1 MADPRT
7 VVIDGEEFE
16 FDPDLTVLQACEE
29 AGKEIPRFCYH
40 ERLSIAGN
48 CRMCLVEAVGAP
60 KPMASCAM
68 QVKDLRGGRDGEP
81 PEIRTNSALVKS
93 AREGVMEF
101 LLINH
106 PLDCPIC
113 DQAGE
118 CDLQDQAMAYGKAG
132 SRYAE
137 HKRAMAE
144 ISLGPLIKT
153 HMTRCIQCTR
163 CVRFATEVAGVPEM
177 GCTGRGEDAE
187 IVSYLDAA
195 LVSELQGNV
204 IDLCPVG
211 ALTSRPYAFRA
222 RPWEVR
228 KTQSVDVSDALG
240 ANIRIDTEGVTVRRV
255 MPVNND
261 AVNEEWI
268 SDKARFYIDGLA
280 RQRLDSPYVR
290 GEDGKLAPASWEQA
304 FAAIRAR
311 LDGLDG
317 AKVGAIA
324 GDLVSVEAM
333 WALKGL
339 MGQIGSPNMDC
350 RQDGA
355 HLPSDNRAAWLFNPT
370 VQGIEDADAILL
382 IGANPRLESAV
393 LNARI
398 RKAWLAGTEV
408 GLIGPQVDLTYE
420 YAPLGEDAS
429 MLSSVLDTDF
439 GAILKDA
446 KRPMIVLGGSALT
459 HPDAAAIMGAAMAL
473 ADEVGAV
480 SDGWTGFGVL
490 HTAASRVGGMEIGF
504 VPQEGGKGTDAILDA
519 AQSGEIEVLYLLGA
533 DEISADRL
541 GRSFVVYQGHHGDRG
556 AHRADVI
563 LPAAAW
569 AEQSGLYVNLEGRPQ
584 LASRA
589 AAPLGEAKE
598 DWAILRAL
606 SERLGEPLPF
616 DTIEQVRKAV
626 FEAAP
631 HLARLGTVEPAE
643 WRAERGGGSVGDA
656 PFEPVVEDFYFTNA
670 IARASETMAEC
681 SKLQEER
688 SGVPMAAE

>member
-1 MADPRT
+1 MADLRT
-7 VVIDGEEFE
+7 LVIDGEEFE

-29 AGKEIPRFCYH
+29 AGREIPRFCYH

-81 PEIRTNSALVKS
+81 PEIRTNSALVKK

-118 CDLQDQAMAYGKAG
+118 CDLQDQAMAYGGDG
-132 SRYAE
+132 SRFTE

-144 ISLGPLIKT
+144 IALGPLIKT

-211 ALTSRPYAFRA
+211 ALTSRPYAFTA
-222 RPWEVR
+222 RPWELR
-228 KTQSVDVSDALG
+228 KTQSIDVSDALG
-240 ANIRIDTEGVTVRRV
+240 ANIRIDAEGVAVRRV
-255 MPVNND
+255 MPLNHD
-261 AVNEEWI
+261 EINEEWI
-268 SDKARFYIDGLA
+268 SDKARFCIDGLA
-280 RQRLDSPYVR
+280 RQRLDRPYVR
-290 GEDGKLAPASWEQA
+290 GANGKLAPATWEEA

-311 LDGLDG
+311 LDGVDG
-317 AKVGAIA
+317 ARIGAIA

-339 MGQIGSPNMDC
+339 MGQLGSPNMDC

-355 HLPSDNRAAWLFNPT
+355 PLPADNRAAWLFNPT

-382 IGANPRLESAV
+382 IGANPRMESAV

-408 GLIGPQVDLTYE
+408 GLIGEAVDLTYD
-420 YAPLGEDAS
+420 YAHVGADAGALAS
-429 MLSSVLDTDF
+429 VKDSDFFDVLSK
-439 GAILKDA
+439 AE
-446 KRPMIVLGGSALT
+446 RPMVVVGGSALT
-459 HPDAAAIMGAAMAL
+459 HADAAAILGEAMTL
-473 ADEVGAV
+473 ADSIGAIAE
-480 SDGWTGFGVL
+480 GWTGFGVL
-490 HTAASRVGGMEIGF
+490 HSAASRVGGMEVGF
-504 VPQEGGKGTDAILDA
+504 VPQEGGKDVAAMLEAGALDA
-519 AQSGEIEVLYLLGA
+519 VYLLGA
-533 DEISADRL
+533 DEISVPE
-541 GRSFVVYQGHHGDRG
+541 GPFVIYQGHHGDRG

-569 AEQSGLYVNLEGRPQ
+569 AEQSGIYVNLEGRPQ
-584 LASRA
+584 LANRA
-589 AAPLGEAKE
+589 ASAPGEAKE

-606 SERLGEPLPF
+606 SERMGEPLPF
-616 DTIEQVRKAV
+616 DSIEQVRKAI
-626 FEAAP
+626 FEAVP
-631 HLARLGTVEPAE
+631 HLARLGVIEPAQ
-643 WRAERGGGSVGDA
+643 WRAEQGGSVSNA
-656 PFEPVVEDFYFTNA
+656 PFAPIIDDFYLTNP
-670 IARASETMAEC
+670 ICRASEVMAQC
-681 SKLQEER
+681 SKLHGER
-688 SGVPMAAE
+688 SGVALAAE

>member
-1 MADPRT
+1 MADPRK

-29 AGKEIPRFCYH
+29 AGREIPRFCYH

-81 PEIRTNSALVKS
+81 PEIRTNSPIVKQ

-118 CDLQDQAMAYGKAG
+118 CDLQDQAMAYGKSD
-132 SRYAE
+132 SRYTE

-144 ISLGPLIKT
+144 INLGPLIKT

-240 ANIRIDTEGVTVRRV
+240 ANIRIDSEGVAVRRV

-268 SDKARFYIDGLA
+268 SDKARFCIDGLS
-280 RQRLDSPYVR
+280 RQRLDRPYVR
-290 GEDGKLAPASWEQA
+290 RNGKLVAASWEEA
-304 FAAIRAR
+304 FAAIREK
-311 LDGLDG
+311 LDGIDG

-333 WALKGL
+333 WALKAF

-355 HLPSDNRAAWLFNPT
+355 HLPADNRAAWLFNPT

-398 RKAWLAGTEV
+398 RKAWLAGTEIGLV
-408 GLIGPQVDLTYE
+408 GPGADLTYE
-420 YAPLGEDAS
+420 YAHLGEDAS
-429 MLSSVLDTDF
+429 ALGSVMDGDF
-439 GAILKDA
+439 ADVLKNA
-446 KRPMIVLGGSALT
+446 ERPMVILGGAALT
-459 HPDAAAIMGAAMAL
+459 HPDAAAIMGEAMAL
-473 ADEVGAV
+473 AGSIGAV
-480 SDGWTGFGVL
+480 SDGWTGFGAL

-504 VPQEGGKGTDAILDA
+504 TPAESGKDTAAMLAGGLD
-519 AQSGEIEVLYLLGA
+519 VLYLLGA
-533 DEISADRL
+533 DEIDVPE
-541 GRSFVVYQGHHGDRG
+541 GPFVIYQGHHGDRG

-584 LASRA
+584 LANRA
-589 AAPLGEAKE
+589 ASPPGEAKE

-606 SERLGEPLPF
+606 SERRGEPLPF
-616 DTIEQVRKAV
+616 DTIEHVRKAI
-626 FEAAP
+626 FEAVP
-631 HLARLGTVEPAE
+631 HLAKIGAIESAE
-643 WRAERGGGSVGDA
+643 WRAEPGGSIGNAD
-656 PFEPVVEDFYFTNA
+656 FEPVIGDFYFTNP
-670 IARASETMAEC
+670 IARASETMAAC
-681 SKLQEER
+681 SKLHEER
-688 SGVPMAAE
+688 SGIPMAAE

>member
-1 MADPRT
+1 MADPRK

-29 AGKEIPRFCYH
+29 AGREIPRFCYH

-81 PEIRTNSALVKS
+81 PEIRTNSQLVKT

-118 CDLQDQAMAYGKAG
+118 CDLQDQAMAYGKSG
-132 SRYAE
+132 TRYIE

-144 ISLGPLIKT
+144 INLGPLIKT

-228 KTQSVDVSDALG
+228 KTQSIDVSDALG
-240 ANIRIDTEGVTVRRV
+240 ANIRIDSEGVDVRRV
-255 MPVNND
+255 MPLNND

-268 SDKARFYIDGLA
+268 SDKARFSIDGLQ
-280 RQRLDSPYVR
+280 RQRLDRPYVR
-290 GEDGKLAPASWEQA
+290 GENGKLAPASWEEA
-304 FAAIRAR
+304 FAAIRSR
-311 LDGLDG
+311 LDGVDG
-317 AKVGAIA
+317 SKVGAIA
-324 GDLVSVEAM
+324 GDLVSVEAI
-333 WALKGL
+333 WALKGF

-355 HLPSDNRAAWLFNPT
+355 HLPVGNRAAWLFNPT
-370 VQGIEDADAILL
+370 VQGIEEADAILL
-382 IGANPRLESAV
+382 IGTNPRMESAV

-398 RKAWLAGTEV
+398 RKAWLGGTDV
-408 GLIGPQVDLTYE
+408 ALIGPGADLTYD
-420 YAPLGEDAS
+420 YAHLGEDAS
-429 MLSSVLDTDF
+429 ALSSVMDGDF
-439 GAILKDA
+439 AETLRNA
-446 KRPMIVLGGSALT
+446 ERPMIVLGGAALT
-459 HPDAAAIMGAAMAL
+459 HPDASAIMGEAMAL
-473 ADEVGAV
+473 ADSVGAI

-490 HTAASRVGGMEIGF
+490 HSAASRVGGMEIGF
-504 VPQEGGKGTDAILDA
+504 VPQDDGKDTAAMLDGGMD
-519 AQSGEIEVLYLLGA
+519 VLYLLGA
-533 DEISADRL
+533 DEVVVPE
-541 GRSFVVYQGHHGDRG
+541 GPFVIYQGHHGDRG

-584 LASRA
+584 LANRA
-589 AAPLGEAKE
+589 ASPPGEAKE

-606 SERLGEPLPF
+606 SERMGEPLPF
-616 DTIEQVRKAV
+616 DTIEHVRKAI
-626 FEAAP
+626 FEAVP
-631 HLARLGTVEPAE
+631 HLARLGTVEAAE
-643 WRAERGGGSVGDA
+643 WHAEQGGSIGSA
-656 PFEPVVEDFYFTNA
+656 AFEPVIGDFYFTNP
-670 IARASETMAEC
+670 IARASETMAAC

-688 SGVPMAAE
+688 SGVALAAE

>member
-1 MADPRT
+1 MADPRK

-29 AGKEIPRFCYH
+29 AGREIPRFCYH

-81 PEIRTNSALVKS
+81 PEIRTNSPIVKQ

-118 CDLQDQAMAYGKAG
+118 CDLQDQAMAYGKSG
-132 SRYAE
+132 SRYTE

-144 ISLGPLIKT
+144 INLGPLIKT

-240 ANIRIDTEGVTVRRV
+240 ANIRIDSEGVAVRRV

-261 AVNEEWI
+261 AINEEWI
-268 SDKARFYIDGLA
+268 SDKARFFIDGLA
-280 RQRLDSPYVR
+280 RQRLDQPYVR
-290 GEDGKLAPASWEQA
+290 NAQGKLTAASWEEA
-304 FAAIRAR
+304 FAAIRTK
-311 LDGLDG
+311 LDGIDG
-317 AKVGAIA
+317 TKVGAIA

-333 WALKGL
+333 WALKAF

-355 HLPSDNRAAWLFNPT
+355 HLPADNRAAWLFNPT

-393 LNARI
+393 LNARL
-398 RKAWLAGTEV
+398 RKAWLTGTEI
-408 GLIGPQVDLTYE
+408 GLIGPGADLTYD
-420 YAPLGEDAS
+420 YAHLGEDAS
-429 MLSSVLDTDF
+429 ALGSVMDSDF
-439 GAILKDA
+439 ADVLKNA
-446 KRPMIVLGGSALT
+446 ERPMVVLGGAALT
-459 HPDAAAIMGAAMAL
+459 HPDAAAIMGEAMAL
-473 ADEVGAV
+473 AGAIGAI

-490 HTAASRVGGMEIGF
+490 HSAASRVGGMEIGF
-504 VPQEGGKGTDAILDA
+504 TPQENGSDTA
-519 AQSGEIEVLYLLGA
+519 AMLNGMDVLYLLGA
-533 DEISADRL
+533 DEIDVPA
-541 GRSFVVYQGHHGDRG
+541 GPFVIYQGHHGDRG

-569 AEQSGLYVNLEGRPQ
+569 AEQSGLYVNMEGRPQ
-584 LASRA
+584 LANRA
-589 AAPLGEAKE
+589 ASPPGEAKE

-606 SERLGEPLPF
+606 SERMGEPLPF
-616 DTIEQVRKAV
+616 DSIEQVRKAI
-626 FEAAP
+626 FEAVP
-631 HLARLGTVEPAE
+631 HLARLGAIEPAE
-643 WRAERGGGSVGDA
+643 WRTESGGSIGGA
-656 PFEPVVEDFYFTNA
+656 AFTPVIDDFYFTNP
-670 IARASETMAEC
+670 IARASEVMAAC
-681 SKLQEER
+681 SQLHEER
-688 SGVPMAAE
+688 SGVPIAAE

>member
-1 MADPRT
+1 MADPRK

-29 AGKEIPRFCYH
+29 AGREIPRFCYH

-81 PEIRTNSALVKS
+81 PEIRTNSKLVKD

-118 CDLQDQAMAYGKAG
+118 CDLQDQAMAYGTSG
-132 SRYAE
+132 SRFTE

-144 ISLGPLIKT
+144 IALGPLIKT

-211 ALTSRPYAFRA
+211 ALTSRPYAFTA
-222 RPWEVR
+222 RPWELR
-228 KTQSVDVSDALG
+228 KTQSIDVSDALG
-240 ANIRIDTEGVTVRRV
+240 ANIRIDAEGTTVRRV
-255 MPVNND
+255 MPVNHD
-261 AVNEEWI
+261 EINEEWI
-268 SDKARFYIDGLA
+268 SDKARFCIDGLA
-280 RQRLDSPYVR
+280 RQRLDRPYVR
-290 GEDGKLAPASWEQA
+290 GANGKLAAATWEEA
-304 FAAIRAR
+304 FAAIRER
-311 LDGLDG
+311 LDGVDG
-317 AKVGAIA
+317 SRIGAIA

-333 WALKGL
+333 WALKSF
-339 MGQIGSPNMDC
+339 MGQLGSANMDC

-355 HLPSDNRAAWLFNPT
+355 YLPTDNRAAWLFNPT
-370 VQGIEDADAILL
+370 VQGVEDADAILL
-382 IGANPRLESAV
+382 IGANPRMESAV

-408 GLIGPQVDLTYE
+408 GLIGTAADLTYE
-420 YAPLGEDAS
+420 YAHIGTEADA
-429 MLSSVLDTDF
+429 LSSVKGSEFFDLLTK
-439 GAILKDA
+439 AE
-446 KRPMIVLGGSALT
+446 RPMIVLGGAALT
-459 HPDAAAIMGAAMAL
+459 HPDAAAILGEAMAL
-473 ADEVGAV
+473 ADSIGAI

-490 HTAASRVGGMEIGF
+490 HSAASRVGGMEIGF
-504 VPQEGGKGTDAILDA
+504 TPSEGGKDAAAILAD
-519 AQSGEIEVLYLLGA
+519 GLDVVYLLGA
-533 DEISADRL
+533 DEVKAPD
-541 GRSFVVYQGHHGDRG
+541 GPFVIYQGHHGDRG
-556 AHRADVI
+556 AHQADVI

-569 AEQSGLYVNLEGRPQ
+569 AEQSGIYVNLEGRPQ
-584 LASRA
+584 LANRA
-589 AAPLGEAKE
+589 ASAPGEAKE

-606 SERLGEPLPF
+606 SERMGEPLPF
-616 DTIEQVRKAV
+616 DSIEQVRQAL
-626 FEAAP
+626 FEAVP
-631 HLARLGTVEPAE
+631 HLATLGAITPAE
-643 WRAERGGGSVGDA
+643 WRAEKGGKIGNA
-656 PFEPVVEDFYFTNA
+656 ALEPVIDDFYFTNA
-670 IARASETMAEC
+670 ICRASEVMAEC
-681 SKLQEER
+681 SKVHEER
-688 SGVPMAAE
+688 SGVKLAAE

>member
-1 MADPRT
+1 MADPRK

-29 AGKEIPRFCYH
+29 AGREIPRFCYH

-81 PEIRTNSALVKS
+81 PEIRTNSPIVKK

-132 SRYAE
+132 SRFTE

-144 ISLGPLIKT
+144 INLGPLIKT

-195 LVSELQGNV
+195 LASELQGNV

-228 KTQSVDVSDALG
+228 KTQSIDVSDALG
-240 ANIRIDTEGVTVRRV
+240 ANIRMDSEGMVVRRV
-255 MPVNND
+255 MPINND
-261 AVNEEWI
+261 AINEEWI
-268 SDKARFYIDGLA
+268 SDKARFFIDGLS
-280 RQRLDSPYVR
+280 RQRLDRPYVR
-290 GEDGKLAPASWEQA
+290 DAQGKLVVASWDEA
-304 FAAIRAR
+304 FAAIRMK
-311 LDGLDG
+311 LDGIDG
-317 AKVGAIA
+317 SKVGAIA

-333 WALKGL
+333 WALKAF

-350 RQDGA
+350 RQDSA
-355 HLPSDNRAAWLFNPT
+355 HLPADNRAAWLFNPT
-370 VQGIEDADAILL
+370 VEGIEEADAILL

-393 LNARI
+393 LNARL
-398 RKAWLAGTEV
+398 RKAWMAGTEI
-408 GLIGPQVDLTYE
+408 GLIGPGADLTYD
-420 YAPLGEDAS
+420 YAHIGEDAS
-429 MLSSVLDTDF
+429 ALGSLRSSDF
-439 GAILKDA
+439 FDILNKA
-446 KRPMIVLGGSALT
+446 ERPMIVLGGAALT
-459 HPDAAAIMGAAMAL
+459 HPDAAAIMGEAMTMAGSIGAL
-473 ADEVGAV
+473 SNE
-480 SDGWTGFGVL
+480 WTGFGVL
-490 HTAASRVGGMEIGF
+490 HSAASRVGGMEIGF
-504 VPQEGGKGTDAILDA
+504 VPGEGGKNTSAMID
-519 AQSGEIEVLYLLGA
+519 SMEVLYLLGA
-533 DEISADRL
+533 DEIDVPA
-541 GRSFVVYQGHHGDRG
+541 GPFVIYQGHHGDRG

-584 LASRA
+584 LANRA
-589 AAPLGEAKE
+589 ASPPGEAKE

-606 SERLGEPLPF
+606 SERMGDSLPF
-616 DTIEQVRKAV
+616 DTIEQVRKAI
-626 FEAAP
+626 FEAVP
-631 HLARLGTVEPAE
+631 HLARLGGIEPAE
-643 WRAERGGGSVGDA
+643 WRAESGGSIGSTS
-656 PFEPVVEDFYFTNA
+656 FRPVIDDFYFTNP
-670 IARASETMAEC
+670 IARASEVMAAC
-681 SKLQEER
+681 SKLQGER
-688 SGVPMAAE
+688 SGVPLAAE

>member
-1 MADPRT
+1 MADPRK

-29 AGKEIPRFCYH
+29 AGREIPRFCYH

-81 PEIRTNSALVKS
+81 PEIRTNSPIVKQ

-118 CDLQDQAMAYGKAG
+118 CDLQDQAMAYGKSD
-132 SRYAE
+132 SRFAE

-144 ISLGPLIKT
+144 INLGPLIKT

-228 KTQSVDVSDALG
+228 KTQSIDVMDALG
-240 ANIRIDTEGVTVRRV
+240 ANIRIDSEGVAVRRV
-255 MPVNND
+255 MPVNHD
-261 AVNEEWI
+261 GINEEWI
-268 SDKARFYIDGLA
+268 SDKTRFAIDGLA
-280 RQRLDSPYVR
+280 RQRLDRPYLR
-290 GEDGKLAPASWEQA
+290 GADGKLKAASWDEA

-317 AKVGAIA
+317 AAVGAIA
-324 GDLVSVEAM
+324 GDLVSIEAM
-333 WALKGL
+333 WALKGF

-355 HLPSDNRAAWLFNPT
+355 HLPADNRAAWLFNPT
-370 VQGIEDADAILL
+370 IQGIEDADAILL
-382 IGANPRLESAV
+382 IGANPRAESAV

-398 RKAWLAGTEV
+398 RKAWLTGTEI
-408 GLIGPQVDLTYE
+408 GLIGPGADLTYD
-420 YAPLGEDAS
+420 YAHLGEDA
-429 MLSSVLDTDF
+429 
-439 GAILKDA
+439 GAIGSVMTSDFAEILKKA
-446 KRPMIVLGGSALT
+446 ERPMIVLGGSALT
-459 HPDAAAIMGAAMAL
+459 HPDAAAIMGEAMAL
-473 ADEVGAV
+473 AGSVGAI

-490 HTAASRVGGMEIGF
+490 HMAASRVGGMEIGF
-504 VPQEGGKGTDAILDA
+504 TPGDGGKQTA
-519 AQSGEIEVLYLLGA
+519 AMLSGGVEVLYLLGA
-533 DEISADRL
+533 DEVDVPA
-541 GRSFVVYQGHHGDRG
+541 GAFVIYQGHHGDRG

-569 AEQSGLYVNLEGRPQ
+569 TEQSGLYVNLEGRPQ
-584 LASRA
+584 LANRA
-589 AAPLGEAKE
+589 ASPPGEAKE

-606 SERLGEPLPF
+606 SERMGEPLPF
-616 DTIEQVRKAV
+616 DTIEQVRKAI
-626 FEAAP
+626 FEAVP
-631 HLARLGTVEPAE
+631 HLAALGAISPAE
-643 WRAERGGGSVGDA
+643 WRAEAGGSIGNA
-656 PFEPVVEDFYFTNA
+656 AFQPVIRDFYLTNP
-670 IARASETMAEC
+670 IARASETMAAC

-688 SGVPMAAE
+688 SGVPLAAE

>member
-1 MADPRT
+1 MADPRK

-29 AGKEIPRFCYH
+29 AGREIPRFCYH

-81 PEIRTNSALVKS
+81 PEIRTNSPIVKQ

-118 CDLQDQAMAYGKAG
+118 CDLQDQAMAYGKSG
-132 SRYAE
+132 SRYTE
-137 HKRAMAE
+137 HKRAMAD
-144 ISLGPLIKT
+144 INLGPLIKT

-228 KTQSVDVSDALG
+228 KTQSIDVSDALG
-240 ANIRIDTEGVTVRRV
+240 SNIRIDSEGVAVRRV

-268 SDKARFYIDGLA
+268 SDKARFMIDGLA
-280 RQRLDSPYVR
+280 RQRLDRPYVR
-290 GEDGKLAPASWEQA
+290 KNGKLTATSWEEA
-304 FAAIRAR
+304 FAAIREKM
-311 LDGLDG
+311 DGTDA

-333 WALKGL
+333 WALKAF

-355 HLPSDNRAAWLFNPT
+355 YLPADNRAAWLFNPT

-398 RKAWLAGTEV
+398 RKAWLTGTEI
-408 GLIGPQVDLTYE
+408 GLIGPGADLTYD
-420 YAPLGEDAS
+420 YAHLGEDAS
-429 MLSSVLDTDF
+429 ALGLVMNSDFADT
-439 GAILKDA
+439 LKNA
-446 KRPMIVLGGSALT
+446 ERPMVILGGAALT
-459 HPDAAAIMGAAMAL
+459 HPDAAAIMGEAMAL
-473 ADEVGAV
+473 GGSIGAI
-480 SDGWTGFGVL
+480 SDGWTGFGAL
-490 HTAASRVGGMEIGF
+490 HSAASRVGGMEIGF
-504 VPQEGGKGTDAILDA
+504 TPGEGGKDTA
-519 AQSGEIEVLYLLGA
+519 AMLGGMDVLYLLGA
-533 DEISADRL
+533 DEIEIPA
-541 GRSFVVYQGHHGDRG
+541 GPFVIYQGHHGDRG

-584 LASRA
+584 LANRA
-589 AAPLGEAKE
+589 ASPPGEAKE

-606 SERLGEPLPF
+606 SERMGEPLPF
-616 DTIEQVRKAV
+616 DSIEHVRKAI
-626 FEAAP
+626 FEAVP
-631 HLARLGTVEPAE
+631 HLAKLGAVEPAD
-643 WRAERGGGSVGDA
+643 WRTESGGSIGSAV
-656 PFEPVVEDFYFTNA
+656 FEPVIKDFYFTNP
-670 IARASETMAEC
+670 IARASETMAAC

-688 SGVPMAAE
+688 AGVALAAE

>member
-1 MADPRT
+1 MADPRK

-29 AGKEIPRFCYH
+29 VGREIPRFCYH

-81 PEIRTNSALVKS
+81 PEIRTNSKMVKD

-113 DQAGE
+113 DQGGE
-118 CDLQDQAMAYGKAG
+118 CDLQDQAMAYGTSG
-132 SRYAE
+132 SRFTE
-137 HKRAMAE
+137 RKRAMAE
-144 ISLGPLIKT
+144 IALGPLIKT

-211 ALTSRPYAFRA
+211 ALTSRPYAFTA
-222 RPWEVR
+222 RPWELR
-228 KTQSVDVSDALG
+228 KTQSIDVSDALG
-240 ANIRIDTEGVTVRRV
+240 ANIRIDAEGTVVRRV
-255 MPVNND
+255 MPVNHD
-261 AVNEEWI
+261 GVNEEWI
-268 SDKARFYIDGLA
+268 SDKARFCIDGLA
-280 RQRLDSPYVR
+280 RQRLDKPYVR
-290 GEDGKLAPASWEQA
+290 GANGKLAPATWEEA
-304 FAAIRAR
+304 FAAIRTR
-311 LDGLDG
+311 LDGIDG
-317 AKVGAIA
+317 SRIGAIA

-333 WALKGL
+333 WALKGF
-339 MGQIGSPNMDC
+339 MGQLGSTNLDC

-355 HLPSDNRAAWLFNPT
+355 RLPADNRAAWLFNPT

-382 IGANPRLESAV
+382 IGANPRMESAV

-398 RKAWLAGTEV
+398 RKAWLAGTEI
-408 GLIGPQVDLTYE
+408 GLIGTAVDLTYS
-420 YAPLGEDAS
+420 YDHIGLDAGALAS
-429 MLSSVLDTDF
+429 IKDSDFFAVLSK
-439 GAILKDA
+439 AE
-446 KRPMIVLGGSALT
+446 RPMIVLGGSALT
-459 HPDAAAIMGAAMAL
+459 HTDAAAIIGEAMAL
-473 ADEVGAV
+473 ADSIGAI
-480 SDGWTGFGVL
+480 SEGWTGFGVL
-490 HTAASRVGGMEIGF
+490 HSAASRVGGMEIGF
-504 VPQEGGKGTDAILDA
+504 VPGEGGKDA
-519 AQSGEIEVLYLLGA
+519 AAMLADGLDVVYLLGA
-533 DEISADRL
+533 DEVKVPD
-541 GRSFVVYQGHHGDRG
+541 GPFVIYQGHHGDRG

-569 AEQSGLYVNLEGRPQ
+569 AEQSGIYVNLEGRPQ

-589 AAPLGEAKE
+589 ASAPGEAKE

-606 SERLGEPLPF
+606 SERMGEPLPF

-626 FEAAP
+626 FEAVP
-631 HLARLGTVEPAE
+631 HLATLDVITPAE
-643 WRAERGGGSVGDA
+643 WRAEQGGGIGGA
-656 PFEPVVEDFYFTNA
+656 PFEPVIDDFYFTNP
-670 IARASETMAEC
+670 ICRASETMAEC
-681 SKLQEER
+681 SKLHEER
-688 SGVPMAAE
+688 SGVPIAAE

>member
-1 MADPRT
+1 MADPRK
-7 VVIDGEEFE
+7 VVIDGEEFD

-81 PEIRTNSALVKS
+81 PEIRTNSPLVKT

-113 DQAGE
+113 DQGGE

-144 ISLGPLIKT
+144 ITLGPLIKT

-163 CVRFATEVAGVPEM
+163 CVRFATEIAGVPEM

-211 ALTSRPYAFRA
+211 ALTSRPYAFSA
-222 RPWEVR
+222 RPWEIR
-228 KTQSVDVSDALG
+228 KTQSVDISDALG
-240 ANIRIDTEGVTVRRV
+240 ANIRIDSEGAAVRRV
-255 MPVNND
+255 MPLNND

-268 SDKARFYIDGLA
+268 SDKARFSIDGLA
-280 RQRLDSPYVR
+280 RQRLDNPYVR
-290 GEDGKLAPASWEQA
+290 GEDGKLKPASWEQA

-317 AKVGAIA
+317 SKIGAIA

-333 WALKGL
+333 WALKGF
-339 MGQIGSPNMDC
+339 MGQVGSPNMDC

-355 HLPSDNRAAWLFNPT
+355 HLPADNRAAWLFNPT
-370 VQGIEDADAILL
+370 VEGIEDADAILL
-382 IGANPRLESAV
+382 IGANPRAESAV

-398 RKAWLAGTEV
+398 RKAWLTGTDV
-408 GLIGPQVDLTYE
+408 GLIGPGADLTYE
-420 YAPLGEDAS
+420 YAHLGEDAGA
-429 MLSSVLDTDF
+429 LSSVMNGDF
-439 GAILKDA
+439 GDVLKNA
-446 KRPMIVLGGSALT
+446 ERPMIVLGGSALT
-459 HPDAAAIMGAAMAL
+459 HPDAGAIMAEAMAL
-473 ADEVGAV
+473 AASVGAI

-504 VPQEGGKGTDAILDA
+504 VPQDGGKDTAAMLDA
-519 AQSGEIEVLYLLGA
+519 AQSGAIEVMYLLGA
-533 DEISADRL
+533 DEIEADRL
-541 GRSFVVYQGHHGDRG
+541 GKSFVIYQGHHGDRG

-584 LASRA
+584 LANRA
-589 AAPLGEAKE
+589 ATPPGEAKE

-606 SERLGEPLPF
+606 SERMGDPLPF

-626 FEAAP
+626 FEAVP
-631 HLARLGTVEPAE
+631 HLARLGTVEAAE
-643 WRAERGGGSVGDA
+643 WRVESGNGKIGDSPLA
-656 PFEPVVEDFYFTNA
+656 PVVDNFYFTNP
-670 IARASETMAEC
+670 IARASETMAAC
-681 SKLQEER
+681 AKLQEER
-688 SGVPMAAE
+688 SGVKLAAE